1 MKSFRPSLGL
11 WLLCGLLAS
20 LGTARFARAD
30 YPKPS
35 PYPISW
41 ELKFDHDLPQRIVV
55 KVPSAAAPQAYW
67 YVTYTVTNN
76 TAQEQTFLPFFDMLT
91 NDGRVIPS
99 DNKIP
104 ATVFNA
110 IKQREKRHLMEPWTK
125 IGGELLLG
133 PDQAKDGVAIWAEP
147 MLRMEHFSIFVSGLS
162 GEAVRLKD
170 DAGNEMKDKEGK
182 PIILRKTL
190 QLNFHIRGDDVYPG
204 EDEVNANPERWV
216 MR

>member
-1 MKSFRPSLGL
+1 MKSFRPLLRPCLLFALLTSL
-11 WLLCGLLAS
+11 CAN
-20 LGTARFARAD
+20 RFARAD

-55 KVPSAAAPQAYW
+55 KVPGAAAPQAYW

-99 DNKIP
+99 DNTIA

-110 IKQREKRHLMEPWTK
+110 IKQRE
-125 IGGELLLG
+125 
-133 PDQAKDGVAIWAEP
+133 
-147 MLRMEHFSIFVSGLS
+147 S
-162 GEAVRLKD
+162 
-170 DAGNEMKDKEGK
+170 
-182 PIILRKTL
+182 
-190 QLNFHIRGDDVYPG
+190 
-204 EDEVNANPERWV
+204 
-216 MR
+216 